1 MFFEFNLTSPI
12 KLKAPISFGVGA
24 VGVLPI
30 LAGVSVTRILSSV
43 LTTFD
48 SDIKY
53 YLKINPK
60 DKKGLKSVILA
71 VYEESYTIIQVSKKI
86 DSYINLD
93 EFVKSD
99 DKEILID
106 DIEFKKVDGFFVLFD
121 YGDYISEKVGEFEN
135 FYIYKDYYQNQE
147 ISKYR
152 KFIQKL
158 ANYSFDNSF
167 LLDFSKVVN
176 SLNKELL
183 MKTDK
188 KEILQNLYYY
198 IHTKKD
204 KNTNLSILFK
214 AMQNPN
220 LTDRIVYNIYY
231 NLLAVLQNED
241 FCKLFYIYEDLP
253 LLEPIEESKT
263 EIDTQIIDD
272 IYKFLFTNYSDEK
285 YEFIVMWA
293 SLYKANEYK
302 TLSYS
307 IEFIQKCF
315 PKDKNYTPI
324 LEIIHNAMIKS
335 MDFNGFDIEKFDYL
349 LEDILKFNHKTISK
363 RAARNKFNKH
373 FIKKRD
379 TYILKFLQNL

>member
-1 MFFEFNLTSPI
+1 MFFEFNLISPI
-12 KLKAPISFGVGA
+12 KLKLPISLRALG
-24 VGVLPI
+24 GVLPFV
-30 LAGVSVTRILSSV
+30 AGVSVTLF
-43 LTTFD
+43 TFD
-48 SDIKY
+48 TIKY

-60 DKKGLKSVILA
+60 DKKGLQSVILA
-71 VYEESYTIIQVSKKI
+71 VYEDNYTIIQVSKKI
-86 DSYINLD
+86 NSYINLD
-93 EFVKSD
+93 EFVKSS
-99 DKEILID
+99 DKETLID
-106 DIEFKKVDGFFVLFD
+106 DIEFKKVDKFFVLFD
-121 YGDYISEKVGEFEN
+121 YGEFIGEEIREFEN
-135 FYIYKDYYQNQE
+135 FYIYKDYYDNQK

-152 KFIQKL
+152 KFIQNL

-176 SLNKELL
+176 SLNKPLL
-183 MKTDK
+183 KTIDK

-198 IHTKKD
+198 IQTKKD

-220 LTDRIVYNIYY
+220 LSDRVVYNVYY
-231 NLLAVLQNED
+231 NILAVLQNED
-241 FCKLFYIYEDLP
+241 FYKLFYIYEDLP
-253 LLEPIEESKT
+253 LLEPLDNKT
-263 EIDTQIIDD
+263 EIDTQIVDD
-272 IYKFLFTNYSDEK
+272 IYKFLFENYSDEK

-293 SLYKANEYK
+293 SLYKANEYN
-302 TLSYS
+302 TLSHS

-335 MDFNGFDIEKFDYL
+335 MDFQGFDIEKFDYL

-363 RAARNKFNKH
+363 RAARDKFNKH
-373 FIKKRD
+373 FIKKGD